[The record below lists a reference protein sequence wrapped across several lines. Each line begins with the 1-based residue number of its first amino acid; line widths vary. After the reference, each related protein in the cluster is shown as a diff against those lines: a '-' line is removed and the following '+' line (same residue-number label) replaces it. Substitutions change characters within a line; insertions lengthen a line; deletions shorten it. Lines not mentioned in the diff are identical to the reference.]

1 MPRED
6 LPSHDNGIC
15 NDCLWSL
22 LGCFSYLIALHVVQ
36 YKDGY
41 ERTHP
46 LPSLS

>member
-6 LPSHDNGIC
+6 LPSHGNEIY
-15 NDCLWSL
+15 NECLWSL
-22 LGCFSYLIALHVVQ
+22 LGYFSYLIALHVVQ
-36 YKDGY
+36 GKDGY